1 MLETVLFYAHSV
13 SVLIFGV
20 FLSVA
25 FSGITLSRKN
35 SLYNLIF
42 CLLCG
47 GLQLVLFLLASEQTV
62 RFAYP
67 LITHLPVILYL
78 VLFFRRRISTALAAM
93 LSSYLLCQPAKWM
106 GILAFY
112 LFQSLTAEYIVGIL
126 CLVAVGLLSVKYAAP
141 SLGGTFNKDL
151 RSVSIFGLVPLVYY
165 LFDYGTVVYT
175 DFWQSQNQVAFE
187 FLPFLLCLT
196 FLLFCTV
203 YYREYERK
211 ADAERKEQIVRIV
224 AQQQAKYTE
233 TAKQIDQEVRIL
245 RHDMLHLLNRLTIC
259 IDSNDIPKAKEML
272 QSYISYIDGTQL
284 TRFCGCD
291 TVNYVLSAFAANC
304 EREHISFHWDIQ
316 LDELAIDEL
325 MFCSILQNALD
336 NAYNAQ
342 LQLAPEQRSI
352 HLLLK
357 HMDSKLLLSVKNP
370 TKEVP
375 VFSDGLPLSRKPGHG
390 YGAQSIRYLSERL
403 GGSCQFSY
411 HDGTFILRV
420 VL

>member
-1 MLETVLFYAHSV
+1 MLETVLFFVHSAM
-13 SVLIFGV
+13 VLIFGV
-20 FLSVA
+20 FLSAA
-25 FSGITLSRKN
+25 FSGVTLSRKN

-47 GLQLVLFLLASEQTV
+47 GLQLALFLLASEQTV
-62 RFAYP
+62 WYAYP

-78 VLFFRRRISTALAAM
+78 VLIFHRKFSTALASV
-93 LSSYLLCQPAKWM
+93 LSSYLFCQPAKWL
-106 GILAFY
+106 GVLALY
-112 LFQSLTAEYIVGIL
+112 LTQSASLQYTARIL
-126 CLVAVGLLSVKYAAP
+126 CLLAVGLLSVKYAAP
-141 SLGGTFNKDL
+141 SLGGIFSKDL
-151 RSVSIFGLVPLVYY
+151 RSVSIFGLVPMVYY

-175 DFWQSQNQVAFE
+175 DFWQSSNQVAFE
-187 FLPFLLCLT
+187 FLPFLLCIT

-259 IDSNDIPKAKEML
+259 IDTNDIPKAKEML

-304 EREHISFHWDIQ
+304 ERERIPFRWDIQ
-316 LDELAIDEL
+316 LDTLKTDEL

-342 LQLAPEQRSI
+342 LQLEPAQRSI

-357 HMDSKLLLSVKNP
+357 HMDNKLLLSVKNP
-370 TKEVP
+370 TNEVP
-375 VFSDGLPLSRKPGHG
+375 LFSDGLPLSRKPGHG
-390 YGAQSIRYLSERL
+390 YGTQSIRYLSERL
-403 GGSCQFSY
+403 GGSCQFSC
-411 HDGTFILRV
+411 HEGLFILRV